1 MLSFVRK
8 GRQRCDRPADDPSFH
23 PKRGVSR
30 FIGPRSPFEALESPV
45 NTQTPAPSS
54 ARHDRRGLNRYRF
67 LATTVA
73 ALAIGLSACATGA
86 SPSVATLAAPT
97 GSIEPAAT
105 ATPSPSPSA
114 APAFPTTLTDDEG
127 TAVKLAAEPMKI
139 VSLTPSAT
147 ETLFALGV
155 GDRVVG
161 KVEDVSLFPPEAGA
175 VPDVAKFGTVDV
187 EKIVS

>member
-23 PKRGVSR
+23 PKRGVPDSSGLALLSKGWSR
-30 FIGPRSPFEALESPV
+30 PV
-45 NTQTPAPSS
+45 NTQPPASS
-54 ARHDRRGLNRYRF
+54 FARRDRRGATRSRF
-67 LATTVA
+67 IATTVV
-73 ALAIGLSACATGA
+73 ALAITMSACATGA
-86 SPSVATLAAPT
+86 SPSVATSVAPT

-105 ATPSPSPSA
+105 ATPSPSA

-127 TAVKLAAEPMKI
+127 TAVKLTAEPHKI

-155 GDRVVG
+155 AARVVG
-161 KVEDVSLFPPEAGA
+161 KVEDVSLYHAEPATCTVGQQFP
-175 VPDVAKFGTVDV
+175 
-187 EKIVS
+187 